1 MRRRLKESEK
11 TDEFRRK
18 FIDDYLTDI
27 IRCLDELRQ
36 NNAEFFD
43 RLATVLLKARAEKKT
58 LFFCGNGG
66 SASTASHFTSDLAKG
81 TIVEGV
87 PRFRALSLADNIPQ
101 ILAWGNDSCY
111 EDIFVEQLKNL
122 WDEGDVLIGISGS
135 GNSENVLRAIEYA
148 NQNGG
153 VTVGLTGFDGGRLKD
168 MVNLCLV
175 VPVHY
180 MQKIEDIHMLVDH
193 LVTSL
198 IREEELAKRA

>member
-1 MRRRLKESEK
+1 ME
-11 TDEFRRK
+11 EFRKK
-18 FIDDYLTDI
+18 FIDGYLDDI
-27 IRCLDELRQ
+27 IQCLEELRQ
-36 NNAEFFD
+36 NQAKFFD
-43 RLATVLLKARAEKKT
+43 ELATILLRARADKKKI
-58 LFFCGNGG
+58 FFCGNGG

-81 TIVEGV
+81 TIVEGA

-101 ILAWGNDSCY
+101 MLAWGNDSCY

-122 WDEGDVLIGISGS
+122 MDPGDVLIGISGS

-153 VTVGLTGFDGGRLKD
+153 VTVGLTGFDGGKLKD
-168 MVNLCLV
+168 MVSLCLV
-175 VPVHY
+175 VPIHY